1 MSKHKTSQITSVS
14 QSTQCVW
21 SGETEHPPYEGAT
34 QQPVV
39 HSVSFGYEDIDQ
51 WHAVALEKAQGH
63 IYSRNTN
70 PTVRAFEEKVRA
82 LEGAAAATSFSSGMA
97 AISNTLYSFLHSGD
111 RVVSIKDSYGGTNK
125 LFTEFL
131 PPLNIE
137 VCLCETTDYAAIE
150 NEIGHGCTLLYLE
163 SPTNP
168 TVKIVDIER
177 LARAAHAADALVVVD
192 NTFATP
198 INQNPLQLGADIV
211 IHSATKYLGG
221 HADAL
226 GGVTCGASEL
236 IRKIY
241 HYREINGAALAPMD
255 AYSLL
260 RGMKTLSLRIDRQNR
275 SALIIANWLQQQPMI
290 EQVNYPGLATH
301 PNHDVA
307 KQQMRGFG
315 GMLSFS
321 VRGGLAAI
329 KTFLPRLLY
338 AHRAA
343 NLGCVETVVG
353 PPLVT
358 SHVECSPEERA
369 AAGIPEG
376 LVRYST
382 GIEDVQ
388 DLIAD
393 LKQAL
398 ACLDFRMANNNGA

>member
-1 MSKHKTSQITSVS
+1 MTEIKRDGP
-14 QSTQCVW
+14 TQGRDTIAVW
-21 SGETEHPPYEGAT
+21 GGEREHEPYERAT
-34 QQPVV
+34 QVPVV
-39 HSVSFGYEDIDQ
+39 HSVSFGYRDLDT
-51 WHAVALEKAQGH
+51 WLAVALGREEGH

-70 PTVRAFEEKVRA
+70 PTVRAFEEKVRD
-82 LEGAAAATSFSSGMA
+82 LEGAEAATSFATGMA
-97 AISNTLYSFLHSGD
+97 AISTTFFTFLRPGE

-131 PPLNIE
+131 PAFGIE
-137 VCLCETTDYAAIE
+137 ATLCTTGDLAAIE
-150 NEIGHGCTLLYLE
+150 AEIARGCKLLYLE

-168 TVKIVDIER
+168 TVKITDIAR
-177 LARAAHAADALVVVD
+177 LAAAAHRVGALVAVD

-198 INQNPLQLGADIV
+198 INQNPLSLGADLV
-211 IHSATKYLGG
+211 LHSATKFLGG

-226 GGVTCGASEL
+226 GGAACGRREL
-236 IRKIY
+236 VQRMY
-241 HYREINGAALAPMD
+241 HFREINGATLSAGD

-260 RGMKTLSLRIDRQNR
+260 RGMKTLGLRVARQNE
-275 SALIIANWLQQQPMI
+275 SAMAIARWLSRHPAV

-301 PNHDVA
+301 PNHDIA
-307 KQQMRGFG
+307 ARQMRGFG

-321 VRGGLAAI
+321 VRGGLDAI
-329 KTFLPRLLY
+329 KSFLPKLEF

-353 PPLVT
+353 PPSMT
-358 SHVECSPEERA
+358 SHVECTAEERA

-382 GIEDVQ
+382 GIEDVA

-393 LKQAL
+393 LEQAL
-398 ACLDFRMANNNGA
+398 AQLR